1 MMRLNTSVTT
11 QTKRFFLTATMLFV
25 AVFSVGLLTSC
36 SEDKD
41 ETDEFANWQE
51 KNTNY
56 WNQLYSETKQ
66 KIANGDKSWKI
77 FLNYSMQGQ
86 TDPSGQITYKPE
98 DHIIVH
104 ELEKGTG
111 TKSPLYTD
119 SVLVHYQG
127 RLIPSQTY
135 TAGLIFDSS
144 FGGANGLVY
153 NPLTSRPAQLLIG
166 GEKGGVVDGFA
177 TALQNMHVGDH
188 WLVYIPYQL
197 GYGAKKI
204 EGVPAYSNLIFDLRL
219 HSFYRAGT
227 SVPNIF

>member
-1 MMRLNTSVTT
+1 M
-11 QTKRFFLTATMLFV
+11 
-25 AVFSVGLLTSC
+25 
-36 SEDKD
+36 
-41 ETDEFANWQE
+41 
-51 KNTNY
+51 
-56 WNQLYSETKQ
+56 
-66 KIANGDKSWKI
+66 
-77 FLNYSMQGQ
+77 
-86 TDPSGQITYKPE
+86 
-98 DHIIVH
+98 
-104 ELEKGTG
+104 
-111 TKSPLYTD
+111 
-119 SVLVHYQG
+119 VHYQG